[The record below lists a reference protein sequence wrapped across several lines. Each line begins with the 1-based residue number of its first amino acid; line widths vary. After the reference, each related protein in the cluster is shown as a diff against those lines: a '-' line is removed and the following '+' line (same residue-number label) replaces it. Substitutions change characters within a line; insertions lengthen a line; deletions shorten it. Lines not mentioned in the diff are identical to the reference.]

1 MKNTQ
6 DTPIYGMSQ
15 EQVLEQ
21 LQAYGIPVIYK
32 PVALLQL
39 PGQESKQTNIYDALV
54 RITELR
60 GPLEQLTN

>member
-6 DTPIYGMSQ
+6 DSPIYGMSQ
-15 EQVLEQ
+15 EQVLDQ
-21 LQAYGIPVIYK
+21 LSAYGIPVIYK

-39 PGQESKQTNIYDALV
+39 PGQDIKQTNIYDALV

-60 GPLEQLTN
+60 GPI